1 MKRLQDKT
9 AVVVTGVT
17 TNIASAVFKKLLGI
31 INTARKQILL
41 FFLAALTLVAILEY
55 EPTSHFVHAQTKPIE
70 AQVQLA
76 NTSAS
81 GRKIN
86 IHRYSAPP
94 YDPVNSYWIETG
106 EGVIIIEAQRFLSQA
121 RYLANEIRAVTNK
134 PLIGIFIT
142 HHHTD
147 HIGGLP
153 ALVEAFG
160 NVPIYASQFVR
171 DDIETDEYGFL
182 ARRKKLHGNDF
193 PAREDI
199 PRPNRIITDRDKIE
213 LGGITFEVVE
223 FQNNESPVSTIY
235 YLSEQNALF
244 VGDFVT
250 NERIPFLR
258 NQHTE
263 NWIAQLQTLL
273 ERYPEQ
279 TIYSGH
285 GEPDSTQ
292 QLIKTQIEY
301 LKTARSLVASAL
313 ATDSEIAPEEKANIV
328 AEMKQ
333 RYPNHQTT
341 FIGRDGI
348 DGFLERNIDA
358 VAQELKA
365 RG

>member
-1 MKRLQDKT
+1 MNILKSLVKVTNAAKKMILLVLFLTILTIVLMSKT
-9 AVVVTGVT
+9 AR
-17 TNIASAVFKKLLGI
+17 I
-31 INTARKQILL
+31 
-41 FFLAALTLVAILEY
+41 
-55 EPTSHFVHAQTKPIE
+55 SHFVHAQTELIE

-94 YDPVNSYWIETG
+94 YDPVNSYWIETDQ
-106 EGVIIIEAQRFLSQA
+106 GVIIVEAQRFLSQA

-134 PLIGIFIT
+134 PLLGIFIT

-147 HIGGLP
+147 HLGGLP

-199 PRPNRIITDRDKIE
+199 PRPDRIIADKDKIE
-213 LGGITFEVVE
+213 LGGLTFEVVE
-223 FQNNESPVSTIY
+223 FQDNESPVSTIY
-235 YLSEQNALF
+235 YLPEQNALF
-244 VGDFVT
+244 SGDFVT
-250 NERIPFLR
+250 KERIPFLR

-273 ERYPEQ
+273 DRYPNQ
-279 TIYSGH
+279 IIYSGH

-301 LKTARSLVASAL
+301 IESVRNLVAEAL
-313 ATDSEIAPEEKANIV
+313 TTNSEISSEEKAGIV

-333 RYPNHQTT
+333 KYPNHQTT
-341 FIGRDGI
+341 LIGRDGI
-348 DGFLERNIDA
+348 DGFIEGNIDA
-358 VAQELKA
+358 VAEELKSKS
-365 RG
+365 